1 MSAFIQTRLR
11 VGDYERWK
19 PMFDADGPRA
29 REKAKRW
36 TIYRSE
42 DDPGEVF
49 VWIEFGSVADA
60 VEDASACSAP
70 ASSTGSRTS
79 RCRGSSRRP
88 RPSRPADP
96 GAPGDRL
103 RTTCADLRTASALS
117 RK

>member
-60 VEDASACSAP
+60 VEGRERLL
-70 ASSTGSRTS
+70 GSGVLDRFEDKS
-79 RCRGSSRRP
+79 LP
-88 RPSRPADP
+88 RV
-96 GAPGDRL
+96 L
-103 RTTCADLRTASALS
+103 TAAETVAAG
-117 RK
+117 